1 VTATT
6 TTTIRGVSIFSRQR
20 TRNTDVFDITLS
32 PEGIV
37 IRRPG
42 RVDRHITWDRITEWE
57 TSERQGYVVLTLR
70 GDGSVT
76 PLMVQ
81 GWTLDDLETVMREA
95 RADTTG
101 PAAVV
106 PEAVP
111 SEPVPSEP
119 VPSEPVPS
127 EPVPSEPVPT
137 EAVPAPAV
145 PVVSRAARRRAAHRS
160 RRSVWK
166 PLVVIVLLGVLA
178 TAVALVLLQSAGI
191 ISWGFLGPAA

>member
-1 VTATT
+1 M
-6 TTTIRGVSIFSRQR
+6 
-20 TRNTDVFDITLS
+20 RNTDVFEITLS

-42 RVDRHITWDRITEWE
+42 GVDQRITWDRITEWE
-57 TSERQGYVVLTLR
+57 TSERQGYVILTLR
-70 GDGSVT
+70 GDRSVT

-101 PAAVV
+101 LAAAVV
-106 PEAVP
+106 PEAVR
-111 SEPVPSEP
+111 SEAVPS
-119 VPSEPVPS
+119 
-127 EPVPSEPVPT
+127 

-145 PVVSRAARRRAAHRS
+145 PVIPRAAHRRAARRS

>member
-1 VTATT
+1 MTATT

-20 TRNTDVFDITLS
+20 TRNTDVFEITLS

-42 RVDRHITWDRITEWE
+42 GVDQQITWDRITEWE

-101 PAAVV
+101 LAAAVV
-106 PEAVP
+106 PDAVPSEAVP
-111 SEPVPSEP
+111 SEAVPSEA
-119 VPSEPVPS
+119 VPS
-127 EPVPSEPVPT
+127 

-145 PVVSRAARRRAAHRS
+145 PDVPRAAHRRAARRS

-166 PLVVIVLLGVLA
+166 PLMVIVLLGVLA